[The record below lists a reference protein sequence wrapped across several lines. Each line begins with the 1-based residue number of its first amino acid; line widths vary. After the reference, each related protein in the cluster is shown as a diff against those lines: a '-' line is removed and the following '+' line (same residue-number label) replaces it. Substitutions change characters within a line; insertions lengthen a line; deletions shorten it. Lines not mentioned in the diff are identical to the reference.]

1 MSIGTTI
8 KRLRRDKDI
17 TQEQLAEYLGITSRA
32 ISQWECD
39 RTTPDISLLPA
50 LANIFEVSSDELL
63 GIDVN
68 AKQKKIDAIYK
79 QAMNVSGNGQ
89 KDHSIA
95 ILEAGLQE
103 YPDSYK
109 LMELYATE
117 LYIRYVC
124 NSSELKDIRIKKGKI
139 AAKYIDMILER
150 CTDSEIRNK
159 ITSIACLVYNYIG
172 RSNDAMRVV
181 ETAPEFYTKSK
192 LQYLISKGTARYE
205 CLRDSM
211 LGSFT
216 NAVADISELADSKYD
231 NGEPV
236 YTDDEKL
243 ALYQKVID
251 LFDIYFEKHDY
262 MYYAQH
268 LEIAH
273 MNMASIYAT
282 RNDSDNT
289 LYHIE
294 KSAEYTVEFDTFD
307 CSEKEYSSLLTKGT
321 EKQGV
326 WWEDSTNRSYNLLTR
341 ISKEEFRFLDNY
353 ERFNAVQSLLKK
365 YAKS

>member
-8 KRLRRDKDI
+8 KRLRREKDI

-79 QAMNVSGNGQ
+79 QAMIVSGNGQ
-89 KDHSIA
+89 KEHSIA
-95 ILEAGLQE
+95 ILEAGLKE

-109 LMELYATE
+109 LMEL
-117 LYIRYVC
+117 
-124 NSSELKDIRIKKGKI
+124 
-139 AAKYIDMILER
+139 
-150 CTDSEIRNK
+150 
-159 ITSIACLVYNYIG
+159 
-172 RSNDAMRVV
+172 
-181 ETAPEFYTKSK
+181 
-192 LQYLISKGTARYE
+192 
-205 CLRDSM
+205 
-211 LGSFT
+211 
-216 NAVADISELADSKYD
+216 
-231 NGEPV
+231 
-236 YTDDEKL
+236 
-243 ALYQKVID
+243 
-251 LFDIYFEKHDY
+251 
-262 MYYAQH
+262 
-268 LEIAH
+268 
-273 MNMASIYAT
+273 YAT

-294 KSAEYTVEFDTFD
+294 KAAEYAVEFDTFE

-326 WWEDSTNRSYNLLTR
+326 WWEDSTNRSYNLLTQL
-341 ISKEEFRFLDNY
+341 SKEEFRFLNNY
-353 ERFNAVQSLLKK
+353 DWFDAIKHLLKMN
-365 YAKS
+365 AKD

>member
-8 KRLRRDKDI
+8 KRLRREKDI
-17 TQEQLAEYLGITSRA
+17 TQEQLAEYLDISSRA

-68 AKQKKIDAIYK
+68 AKQKKIGTIYK
-79 QAMNVSGNGQ
+79 QAMSVSGNGQ

-95 ILEAGLQE
+95 ILEAGLKE

-124 NSSELKDIRIKKGKI
+124 NSSESKELRLEKGKI
-139 AAKYIDMILER
+139 AAKYIDIILER

-172 RSNDAMRVV
+172 RNNDALRVID
-181 ETAPEFYTKSK
+181 TAPEFYTKSK
-192 LQYLISKGTARYE
+192 LHYLILKGTKRYE
-205 CLRDSM
+205 YLRDSI

-216 NAVADISELADSKYD
+216 NAVSEISELADSKYD
-231 NGEPV
+231 NGEPI
-236 YTDDEKL
+236 YTDDERL
-243 ALYQKVID
+243 ALYSKVID
-251 LFDIYFEKHDY
+251 LFEIYFEEHDY
-262 MYYAQH
+262 MYYTQH

-273 MNMASIYAT
+273 ISMASIYAT
-282 RNDSDNT
+282 RNDSNNT

-294 KSAEYTVEFDTFD
+294 KAAEYAVEFDTFE

-326 WWEDSTNRSYNLLTR
+326 WWEDSTNRSYNLLTQL
-341 ISKEEFRFLDNY
+341 SKENFRFLVNN
-353 ERFNAVQSLLKK
+353 ERFNAIQGLLKK
-365 YAKS
+365 YVRS